1 MVKDHFSTMLNRRNV
16 FTGRAWKDEPAIFG
30 FDLFNE
36 PRCPNAQDKEGCPEI
51 VTAWINEMSAHIKG
65 IDSKHLVTVG
75 EEGFFE
81 YDSGLKD
88 ADPWGIPENVAPMG
102 RYWSASVGQDF
113 TKQHAGGSIDFAAIH
128 MWPDNWNTT
137 DLAFPPVWIDSHI
150 KEARKLGKP
159 LLLEGEAGVGKTQ
172 VAKTL
177 AAVLDTP
184 LIRLQCYEGLDVNNT
199 IYEWNYTRQLLHIRM
214 LEAQSCDIDA
224 SVERDLF
231 GPEYLIKRPLL
242 QAIEQSAS
250 GRAPVLLIDE
260 LDRADEEFEAFL
272 LELLSDFQITIP
284 EIGTMRAEKP
294 PVVVITS
301 NRTREIHDALKRR
314 CIYHWIDYPT
324 LEKEYCIVN
333 LKVPGA
339 SALLA
344 RQLVHF
350 VQELRRLDL
359 YKLPG
364 VAETLDW
371 AEALVALD
379 ARELNLPVVGET
391 LGLLLK
397 YQDDFE
403 AVRKGQVERIL
414 ARAQA
419 GAADRVLESAAI
431 ACP

>member
-1 MVKDHFSTMLNRRNV
+1 
-16 FTGRAWKDEPAIFG
+16 
-30 FDLFNE
+30 
-36 PRCPNAQDKEGCPEI
+36 
-51 VTAWINEMSAHIKG
+51 MSA
-65 IDSKHLVTVG
+65 SAQRFPT
-75 EEGFFE
+75 
-81 YDSGLKD
+81 
-88 ADPWGIPENVAPMG
+88 IPELE
-102 RYWSASVGQDF
+102 RILF
-113 TKQHAGGSIDFAAIH
+113 EHAYV
-128 MWPDNWNTT
+128 T
-137 DLAFPPVWIDSHI
+137 DRTLGTVLFLAL
-150 KEARKLGKP
+150 KLGKP

-177 AAVLDTP
+177 AEVLDVP

-214 LEAQSCDIDA
+214 LEAQSCEIDA

-231 GPEYLIKRPLL
+231 GEEYLIKRPLL
-242 QAIEQSAS
+242 QAIELSAG

-284 EIGTMRAEKP
+284 EIGTMRAAKP
-294 PVVVITS
+294 PVVVLTS

-344 RQLVHF
+344 GQLVHF

-371 AEALVALD
+371 AAALVALD
-379 ARELNLPVVGET
+379 ARELNVPVVGET

-403 AVRKGQVERIL
+403 AVRKGQVERL
-414 ARAQA
+414 LSKAQSRAA
-419 GAADRVLESAAI
+419 ERVLEPPAI
-431 ACP
+431 ACA